1 MPWMFWFRWLFP
13 LFGVG
18 FMVLMGSA
26 AVAGFAYW
34 LRSLENPKPEAGWS
48 AMAPAEKDPLEIA
61 RERYA
66 KGLITSQ
73 EFDAMVERLLKTER
87 EP

>member
-1 MPWMFWFRWLFP
+1 MPFIFWFRWMFP
-13 LFGVG
+13 LLGVV
-18 FMVLMGSA
+18 FMVVVGSA

-34 LRSLENPKPEAGWS
+34 LRSLDGLSAEAGRPVITRS
-48 AMAPAEKDPLEIA
+48 EQDPIEIA

-87 EP
+87 DL